1 MMQFSPGAL
10 ILYRRS
16 TSFFP
21 LWPAVICEED
31 MGAEE
36 VREIRP
42 HGNSILV
49 LLMGE
54 QLIL

>member
-1 MMQFSPGAL
+1 MQFSPGAL